1 MIGAVKTMRRDTTL
15 SPGRFQNRTTPRSV
29 GPGLA
34 PAKADPRVGPTSSCF
49 TVISVHVAVGRPAA
63 IGAVAKPLFL
73 DSLLPLGRKGSAFSK
88 QYRGTA
94 ARSHARSLRRVKGQP
109 RTTGLGA
116 NRRGHVQRLEWP
128 LPGPDYRGIPP
139 TPPKYASNEANKC
152 FRINRPVQENEK
164 NEAKRNQP
172 ANSPQ
177 NEPGRRRAAR
187 GL

>member
-1 MIGAVKTMRRDTTL
+1 MAEEPAYEIDISLGDMIGAVKTMRRDTTL
-15 SPGRFQNRTTPRSV
+15 SPGRFQNRPIPRSV

-63 IGAVAKPLFL
+63 IGAVAKPLSL

-139 TPPKYASNEANKC
+139 HPPKICK
-152 FRINRPVQENEK
+152 
-164 NEAKRNQP
+164 
-172 ANSPQ
+172 
-177 NEPGRRRAAR
+177 
-187 GL
+187 